1 MHLTRRSHYRITQL
15 EALFLAD
22 NQLCYEPLF
31 FWGFTQKILLHIHN
45 PAGKNILYIFFPAS
59 CTAFN

>member
-1 MHLTRRSHYRITQL
+1 MLSTRRSHYRITQL

-31 FWGFTQKILLHIHN
+31 FWYFTQKILFHIHN
-45 PAGKNILYIFFPAS
+45 AADKK
-59 CTAFN
+59 